1 MNHLFKLCSI
11 GVLSA
16 LMGGCAATD
25 ILANASAASAEQLP
39 DAPPEWTGQVESVPF
54 DANWVETFDDA
65 TLTRL
70 VEEAFANNRN
80 LQANAAGVDRAWALA
95 EQSAAA
101 GRPTLGLTTGAQG
114 SDSLG
119 GGSPGSNQLSIG
131 ARASWDLD
139 LWGRIRAGRVAAEQS
154 AAAVEADARFARYS
168 IAAGLSKAYFGAI
181 ETGQQ
186 KALLEQTVANLERIA
201 EISRYQH
208 ESGLAGAQDVA
219 LIESDLATTRERLTA
234 TQTGYDQSLRAL
246 EVLIGRYP
254 SAALDLPADL
264 PTAPV
269 MPPAGVPSDILARR
283 PDLIA
288 AERRVAA
295 AFNATEQARVANL
308 PSLSLTG
315 SLGGA
320 SSALSSI
327 LNPSNVAWSIGA
339 SLFAP
344 LFDGGANEAQ
354 IAAATAE
361 QEQALALYGQAALEA
376 FQDVEN
382 NLAEGLSLDRRQADL
397 RIALDRS
404 STAYGIAQLRY
415 DAGESSLVDT
425 LDFQQRVLTAE
436 SNLTQLNRSV
446 LDQRINLFLALG
458 GEWESGEGSIN

>member
-1 MNHLFKLCSI
+1 
-11 GVLSA
+11 
-16 LMGGCAATD
+16 MGGCAATD
-25 ILANASAASAEQLP
+25 ILENASAASADQLP
-39 DAPPEWTGQVESVPF
+39 DAPPEWTGQVENVPF
-54 DANWVETFDDA
+54 DANWVKTFDDA

-114 SDSLG
+114 SGSLG
-119 GGSPGSNQLSIG
+119 GGTPGSNQLSVG
-131 ARASWDLD
+131 LRASWDVD

-154 AAAVEADARFARYS
+154 AAGVEADARFARYS

-186 KALLEQTVANLERIA
+186 KAILEQTVANLERIA
-201 EISRYQH
+201 EISRYQY

-246 EVLIGRYP
+246 EVLLGRYP
-254 SAALDLPADL
+254 SAELDLPADL
-264 PTAPV
+264 PAVPS

-295 AFNATEQARVANL
+295 AFNLTEQARVANL
-308 PSLSLTG
+308 PSLNLTG

-327 LNPSNVAWSIGA
+327 LNPSNLAWSIGA

-404 STAYGIAQLRY
+404 STAYEIAQLRY

-458 GEWESGEGSIN
+458 GEWENGEAGAN

>member
-1 MNHLFKLCSI
+1 VCS
-11 GVLSA
+11 
-16 LMGGCAATD
+16 
-25 ILANASAASAEQLP
+25 
-39 DAPPEWTGQVESVPF
+39 
-54 DANWVETFDDA
+54 
-65 TLTRL
+65 
-70 VEEAFANNRN
+70 
-80 LQANAAGVDRAWALA
+80 
-95 EQSAAA
+95 
-101 GRPTLGLTTGAQG
+101 
-114 SDSLG
+114 SDL
-119 GGSPGSNQLSIG
+119 
-131 ARASWDLD
+131 
-139 LWGRIRAGRVAAEQS
+139 
-154 AAAVEADARFARYS
+154 
-168 IAAGLSKAYFGAI
+168 YFGAI

-254 SAALDLPADL
+254 SAELDLPADL
-264 PTAPV
+264 PVAPT

-354 IAAATAE
+354 IAVATAE

-415 DAGESSLVDT
+415 NAGESSLVDT

-458 GEWESGEGSIN
+458 GEWESGEDSTN

>member
-1 MNHLFKLCSI
+1 VCSSD
-11 GVLSA
+11 L
-16 LMGGCAATD
+16 
-25 ILANASAASAEQLP
+25 
-39 DAPPEWTGQVESVPF
+39 VENVPF
-54 DANWVETFDDA
+54 DANWVKTFDDA

-114 SDSLG
+114 SGSLG
-119 GGSPGSNQLSIG
+119 GGTPGSNQLSVG
-131 ARASWDLD
+131 LRASWDVD

-154 AAAVEADARFARYS
+154 AAGVEADARFARYS

-186 KALLEQTVANLERIA
+186 KAILEQTVANLERIA
-201 EISRYQH
+201 EISRYQY

-246 EVLIGRYP
+246 EVLLGRYP
-254 SAALDLPADL
+254 SAELDLPADL
-264 PTAPV
+264 PAVPS

-295 AFNATEQARVANL
+295 AFNLTEQARVANL
-308 PSLSLTG
+308 PSLNLTG

-327 LNPSNVAWSIGA
+327 LNPSNLAWSIGA

-404 STAYGIAQLRY
+404 STAYEIAQLRY

-458 GEWESGEGSIN
+458 GEWENGEAGAN